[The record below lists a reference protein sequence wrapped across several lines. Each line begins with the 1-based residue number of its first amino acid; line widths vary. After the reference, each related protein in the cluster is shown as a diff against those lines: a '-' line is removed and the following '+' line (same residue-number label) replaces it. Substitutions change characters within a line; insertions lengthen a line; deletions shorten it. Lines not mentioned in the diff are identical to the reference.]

1 MKKPDPI
8 NKVQH
13 EDEFSS
19 GLMESYGRWMGGDTF
34 QGTEMPELHL
44 SEAPFDGMDP
54 QSNGAEIEQTSVKK
68 KEAKKPSAKAQLA
81 ANEEVL
87 EREEYEIDGETYVI
101 EKAKGLDG
109 KACWKG
115 YKLAGTKKK
124 GGKTVDNCVKAGDEV
139 THEGE
144 ELEEKNGL
152 YANIHAKR
160 KRGGKMRDKGD
171 KGAPTDKAFRDSAKT
186 AKEEFAVE
194 GKVQCPECKGDGC
207 NHCDGKGYH
216 LKEYFEK
223 GKDGKMVKK
232 HNCAKKVKKEGR
244 EYFCIPEQHTMLE
257 DGTVTHYD
265 LVSERGEVLRNVPVE
280 GLEII
285 LQEYHEH
292 VVNYSKNAEVLGEK
306 KLDPVGKEDK
316 DIDNDGDH
324 DKSDK
329 YLLARRKKVSKIIGM
344 KKKK

>member
-8 NKVQH
+8 NKVKH

-19 GLMESYGRWMGGDTF
+19 GLMESYGKWMGGDCF
-34 QGTEMPELHL
+34 QNTAMPDLHL

-54 QSNGAEIEQTSVKK
+54 QSNGAEIEQTSIKK

-81 ANEEVL
+81 TKEETEYEVL
-87 EREEYEIDGETYVI
+87 EREEYEVDGETWVL
-101 EKAKGLDG
+101 EKRLYAVEGSMETARKNVG
-109 KACWKG
+109 ASTCWKG
-115 YKLAGTKKK
+115 YKAAGTKKK
-124 GGKTVDNCVKAGDEV
+124 NGKTVPNCVKAGDEV

-144 ELEEKNGL
+144 ELEEKRGL

-171 KGAPTDKAFRDSAKT
+171 EGAPTDKAFRDSAKT
-186 AKEEFAVE
+186 AKKEEFE
-194 GKVQCPECKGDGC
+194 
-207 NHCDGKGYH
+207 
-216 LKEYFEK
+216 L
-223 GKDGKMVKK
+223 
-232 HNCAKKVKKEGR
+232 
-244 EYFCIPEQHTMLE
+244 T
-257 DGTVTHYD
+257 
-265 LVSERGEVLRNVPVE
+265 
-280 GLEII
+280 
-285 LQEYHEH
+285 
-292 VVNYSKNAEVLGEK
+292 EK

-344 KKKK
+344 TKKKK